1 MSILPLENSG
11 LKRARL
17 IKNVRLNSVIELF
30 KDKDSGSG
38 QIEIE
43 DLPAEFG
50 WSMADPPADMV
61 MLRKIGNLPSY
72 DVYSLRISL
81 REMDVT
87 VNDVE
92 ALRLSD
98 DMNKELTSYMTDFT
112 RPLIMEI
119 YGDSDVEIQDFSDVI
134 KLFRSPDV
142 KEALEKIRTMSAK
155 LNIKPEEIPRFM
167 EDYGDIFLSLSYYR
181 RCLDAI
187 EPVITEFLEAMDGL
201 RDNYQFKNDQNLLR
215 TMDMMESTIN
225 ELMAAI
231 TGRFENFERG
241 TKHMWDNISAERFR
255 KVMGSADH
263 PVLLTAG
270 ASYGAS
276 KLWGPERFAAV
287 ARHFQEKRGRPC
299 VVLAGPKEVAL
310 ADGIAKSSGATAAT
324 DPVLPLHLLKALVE
338 RCSLMITGDT
348 GPRHIA
354 VALDRPVVCIMG
366 PSDPRYTDYC
376 LEKTVV
382 LRKQLDCSPCQ
393 RQVCPLGHHDCMKLV
408 TVEEVVEA
416 GERLLGLG

>member
-1 MSILPLENSG
+1 MDQANGTKVPDNDRDSLHILPLSILPLEINA
-11 LKRARL
+11 LKRTRL
-17 IKNVRLNSVIELF
+17 IKNVRLHSVIELF

-43 DLPAEFG
+43 NLPAEFG
-50 WSMADPPADMV
+50 WSMAEPPPDMV
-61 MLRKIGNLPSY
+61 MLRKIGHLPSY

-81 REMDVT
+81 RELDIT
-87 VNDVE
+87 VNDVD

-98 DMNKELTSYMTDFT
+98 SMNKQLTSYMTDFT

-119 YGDSDVEIQDFSDVI
+119 YGGDDVSIQDFSDVI

-181 RCLDAI
+181 KCLDAI

-201 RDNYQFKNDQNLLR
+201 RDNYQFKTDQNLLQ
-215 TMDMMESTIN
+215 TMDFMEATIN

-255 KVMGSADH
+255 KVEQLIGGYHTSIGG
-263 PVLLTAG
+263 VL
-270 ASYGAS
+270 
-276 KLWGPERFAAV
+276 
-287 ARHFQEKRGRPC
+287 
-299 VVLAGPKEVAL
+299 
-310 ADGIAKSSGATAAT
+310 
-324 DPVLPLHLLKALVE
+324 
-338 RCSLMITGDT
+338 CSLSVKMDAWAKLFPTPSAGGPGKRAEFMMSEMKQGMDKIQMIEDSV
-348 GPRHIA
+348 PMLA
-354 VALDRPVVCIMG
+354 ALG
-366 PSDPRYTDYC
+366 
-376 LEKTVV
+376 
-382 LRKQLDCSPCQ
+382 
-393 RQVCPLGHHDCMKLV
+393 
-408 TVEEVVEA
+408 
-416 GERLLGLG
+416 

>member
-1 MSILPLENSG
+1 MDHTNNTKVPDNDRDSLHILPLSILPLEINA

-17 IKNVRLNSVIELF
+17 IKNVRLKSVIELF

-43 DLPAEFG
+43 DLPPEFG
-50 WSMADPPADMV
+50 WSMVDPPADMV

-81 REMDVT
+81 RELDIT

-98 DMNKELTSYMTDFT
+98 SMNKELTSYMTDFT

-119 YGDSDVEIQDFSDVI
+119 YGGSDVEIQDFSDVI

-187 EPVITEFLEAMDGL
+187 EPVITEFLEAMDAL
-201 RDNYQFKNDQNLLR
+201 RDNYQFKTDQNLLQS
-215 TMDMMESTIN
+215 MDFMEATIN

-241 TKHMWDNISAERFR
+241 TKHMWDNIDAERFR
-255 KVMGSADH
+255 KVEQLIGGYHTSIGG
-263 PVLLTAG
+263 VL
-270 ASYGAS
+270 
-276 KLWGPERFAAV
+276 
-287 ARHFQEKRGRPC
+287 
-299 VVLAGPKEVAL
+299 
-310 ADGIAKSSGATAAT
+310 
-324 DPVLPLHLLKALVE
+324 
-338 RCSLMITGDT
+338 CSLSVKMEAWAKLFPSPSVGGPGKRAEFMMSEMKQGMDKIQMIEDSV
-348 GPRHIA
+348 PMLA
-354 VALDRPVVCIMG
+354 ALG
-366 PSDPRYTDYC
+366 
-376 LEKTVV
+376 
-382 LRKQLDCSPCQ
+382 
-393 RQVCPLGHHDCMKLV
+393 
-408 TVEEVVEA
+408 
-416 GERLLGLG
+416 

>member
-1 MSILPLENSG
+1 MDHFNGKKVPDNDRDSLHILPLSILPLEINA

-30 KDKDSGSG
+30 KDKDCGSG

-43 DLPAEFG
+43 DLPTEFG
-50 WSMADPPADMV
+50 WSMADPPADMT
-61 MLRKIGNLPSY
+61 MMRKIGNLPSY

-87 VNDVE
+87 VNDVD

-98 DMNKELTSYMTDFT
+98 AMNKELTSYMTDFT

-119 YGDSDVEIQDFSDVI
+119 YGGDDVEIKDFNDVI

-142 KEALEKIRTMSAK
+142 KDALEKIRTMSAK

-187 EPVITEFLEAMDGL
+187 EPVITEFLEAMDEL
-201 RDNYQFKNDQNLLR
+201 RDNYQFKTDQNLLQS
-215 TMDMMESTIN
+215 MDFMESTIN

-255 KVMGSADH
+255 KVEQLIGGYHTSIGG
-263 PVLLTAG
+263 VL
-270 ASYGAS
+270 
-276 KLWGPERFAAV
+276 
-287 ARHFQEKRGRPC
+287 
-299 VVLAGPKEVAL
+299 
-310 ADGIAKSSGATAAT
+310 
-324 DPVLPLHLLKALVE
+324 
-338 RCSLMITGDT
+338 CSLSVKMEAWAKLFPSPSVG
-348 GPRHIA
+348 GPGKRAEFMMSGMKQGMDKIQMSEDSVPMLA
-354 VALDRPVVCIMG
+354 ALG
-366 PSDPRYTDYC
+366 
-376 LEKTVV
+376 
-382 LRKQLDCSPCQ
+382 
-393 RQVCPLGHHDCMKLV
+393 
-408 TVEEVVEA
+408 
-416 GERLLGLG
+416 